1 MLDKFNELYNR
12 IISECT
18 DIQKKEDL
26 IEEQVETT
34 EQEKKE
40 QKKEEKKETS
50 DK

>member
-18 DIQKKEDL
+18 DIQEKEDL

-34 EQEKKE
+34 DQ
-40 QKKEEKKETS
+40 EEKDQKED
-50 DK
+50 DKQEDK